1 MFWWVASTL
10 LCPCVLPEV
19 DWGDSYISAN
29 CQIHNFDVSVNQGP
43 YSIFMQYTLSRAL
56 CHVLGVHVVT
66 GLAPV
71 RHVSVS
77 SASAVDAVAFLVFV
91 FILHMNVC
99 VRLNPNWS
107 DCAICLAP
115 TLKLCVYVRTCMCV
129 YMRAC
134 MCVYVRVLFP
144 MVYFF
149 VKFC

>member
-1 MFWWVASTL
+1 
-10 LCPCVLPEV
+10 
-19 DWGDSYISAN
+19 
-29 CQIHNFDVSVNQGP
+29 
-43 YSIFMQYTLSRAL
+43 MQYTLSRAL

-129 YMRAC
+129 RAC
-134 MCVYVRVLFP
+134 MHVCVCACVISNRI
-144 MVYFF
+144 FF
-149 VKFC
+149 L

>member
-1 MFWWVASTL
+1 
-10 LCPCVLPEV
+10 
-19 DWGDSYISAN
+19 
-29 CQIHNFDVSVNQGP
+29 
-43 YSIFMQYTLSRAL
+43 MQYTLSRAL

-107 DCAICLAP
+107 DCAYMSSPHPETVCLRAYMHV
-115 TLKLCVYVRTCMCV
+115 CV
-129 YMRAC
+129 RAC
-134 MCVYVRVLFP
+134 MHACVYVRVLFP
-144 MVYFF
+144 MVYYF